1 MARVRSTA
9 RITRD
14 GEETEAT
21 ETAPISKVMR
31 QSGLVVPEGASDEG
45 APTAEA
51 EQADNEEGDAGEE
64 EIDYNTTM
72 PSTPS
77 HLDFGKSTV
86 SEADMLMMTKL
97 GYFGEAEKKLI
108 RFGGEETIPKLENDE
123 VVVFKCFFKAGL
135 RFPLHGMIADVLEN
149 LEIYL
154 HQLTSNAIVS
164 LSIFIWALRSQGVEP
179 LAKAFCRVH
188 GLHYETKAR
197 EDGLHKNFGCYNFA
211 YRKDMKTPVV
221 SYRTKWPTGWKTEW
235 FYVKVDEK
243 KEKLVQS
250 PLDLTFGLTRP
261 QCHMTPGTSCL
272 DAVGEFRV
280 VAEHIGTRDLVQ
292 EYLANR
298 IFPTLKEWSMP
309 KLKGEKKKNE
319 LVRPPYHFKFKKHFK
334 EPCQEWL
341 DTIEVMCNEILGNYT
356 KKEDQLMTA
365 AFGSRPKRRLNRVM
379 DALKF
384 EYLDYERLSKGAE
397 GPKRK
402 RAVSVMQRQAA
413 RMKKEDEN
421 LAKKK
426 KSSPEPKVAVSK
438 KRKAIA
444 PKPKDDLEEEI
455 PSTPSVTDAEEILK
469 VMTESLPNK
478 LSPLGPELMKLLQK
492 KKEPS
497 TAKKPAE
504 PKKRRIIT
512 VIEAIEE
519 KSLSAS
525 VPKTAAAEAAPA
537 EASTFEAA
545 AAEAT
550 NLENT
555 LSVID
560 EMILNMAE
568 EETAAAAEETLAAVP
583 EKRRRCLEKRRRLPK
598 MVRKKEISN
607 FKT

>member
-1 MARVRSTA
+1 
-9 RITRD
+9 
-14 GEETEAT
+14 
-21 ETAPISKVMR
+21 
-31 QSGLVVPEGASDEG
+31 
-45 APTAEA
+45 
-51 EQADNEEGDAGEE
+51 
-64 EIDYNTTM
+64 
-72 PSTPS
+72 
-77 HLDFGKSTV
+77 
-86 SEADMLMMTKL
+86 
-97 GYFGEAEKKLI
+97 
-108 RFGGEETIPKLENDE
+108 
-123 VVVFKCFFKAGL
+123 
-135 RFPLHGMIADVLEN
+135 
-149 LEIYL
+149 
-154 HQLTSNAIVS
+154 
-164 LSIFIWALRSQGVEP
+164 
-179 LAKAFCRVH
+179 
-188 GLHYETKAR
+188 
-197 EDGLHKNFGCYNFA
+197 
-211 YRKDMKTPVV
+211 
-221 SYRTKWPTGWKTEW
+221 
-235 FYVKVDEK
+235 
-243 KEKLVQS
+243 
-250 PLDLTFGLTRP
+250 
-261 QCHMTPGTSCL
+261 
-272 DAVGEFRV
+272 
-280 VAEHIGTRDLVQ
+280 
-292 EYLANR
+292 
-298 IFPTLKEWSMP
+298 
-309 KLKGEKKKNE
+309 
-319 LVRPPYHFKFKKHFK
+319 
-334 EPCQEWL
+334 
-341 DTIEVMCNEILGNYT
+341 MCNEILGNYT